1 MYSVAL
7 LYSPILLG
15 GAVGLLL
22 SGIVAV
28 QCIIFFKLYPD
39 EGRMKTS
46 MIAAVWVLDIAHT
59 VFILASLFYYF
70 VAHFGHPSALARIP
84 WLCKPALYISSG
96 KNWWITAPIWP
107 RSSFRAF
114 NYSHRLRLR
123 LGEWSAFTT
132 PYTLR
137 WSLFTSGLALSAGT
151 DFIITLC
158 LCHYLRKIR
167 KLSTSSVMKGVM
179 DTLTLY
185 TLENGLITCLTTIAA
200 LVFWLKLPTT
210 SIALSLN
217 FLIGKLYPNSL
228 LVLLNT
234 RKELREMHSGDQ
246 GMHFV
251 PTTPLATYY
260 KHFPHRAP
268 VNGPPPPP
276 VMSLY
281 EYSPAFKMHP
291 PVEVQVQ
298 RTVKRNSAAISEVS
312 FDSLQPPQRSLRPGS
327 AMQWPAL
334 P

>member
-1 MYSVAL
+1 
-7 LYSPILLG
+7 
-15 GAVGLLL
+15 
-22 SGIVAV
+22 
-28 QCIIFFKLYPD
+28 
-39 EGRMKTS
+39 MKTS

-84 WLCKPALYISSG
+84 WSIALIILITAMQTCAVHLFYAQKIYRSSG
-96 KNWWITAPIWP
+96 KNWWITAPICCL
-107 RSSFRAF
+107 ACL
-114 NYSHRLRLR
+114 RLLATIVATAEMLR